1 MVRKLSRLQRVKKKR
16 EAKQAGFYFLLAA
29 VVIIAL
35 FIWGLPAFA
44 RITGLFFSDDEP
56 FIFQDDGLR
65 PTPPIILAPPEATPS
80 GRLTIEGYAKS
91 GVEIVLYL
99 NNSEEDSGVA
109 DASGTFVFKNVALSS
124 GDNLIY
130 AVAKSGD
137 KESEKS
143 KVYTVTVDN
152 KNPTITITSPI
163 DGESYVGSNQR
174 TATIKGEVD
183 DDVVSLRIGDRV
195 AILSPDGTFSA
206 SYQLEEGEQV
216 IELTATDRAGNRG
229 STSITLSW
237 EE

>member
-1 MVRKLSRLQRVKKKR
+1 MARRLSRLQRVKKKR
-16 EAKQAGFYFLLAA
+16 ETRQAGFYFLLAIT
-29 VVIIAL
+29 VIIVL

-56 FIFQDDGLR
+56 VISQNDGLR
-65 PTPPIILAPPEATPS
+65 PIPPTILALPEATPS

-91 GVEIVLYL
+91 GVDVVLYL
-99 NNSEEDSGVA
+99 NNSEENSVVV
-109 DASGTFVFKNVALSS
+109 DASGSFAFKNVVLSV

-130 AVAKSGD
+130 AIAKSGD

-152 KNPTITITSPI
+152 KNPTITVTSPE
-163 DGESYVGSNQR
+163 DGESYTGLSQR
-174 TATIKGEVD
+174 TAIIKGEVD
-183 DDVVSLRIGDRV
+183 DDVVSLRVGERV
-195 AILSPDGTFSA
+195 AILSPNGTFSVN
-206 SYQLEEGEQV
+206 YQLEPGEQT
-216 IELTATDRAGNRG
+216 IELTATDKAGNQG